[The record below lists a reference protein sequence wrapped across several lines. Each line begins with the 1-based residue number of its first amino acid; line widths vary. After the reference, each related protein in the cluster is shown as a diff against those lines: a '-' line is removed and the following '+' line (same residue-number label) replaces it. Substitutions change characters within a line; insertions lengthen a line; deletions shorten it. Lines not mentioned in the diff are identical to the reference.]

1 MNIVITG
8 SLGNI
13 GRPLT
18 KELLQ
23 KGHSLTVIS
32 SRAGRKAEIEK
43 LGARAAIGT
52 IQDADF
58 LTKTL
63 TGADI
68 VYLMEA
74 WEGIGSMFDK
84 DLDFVS
90 AFHQIGNNYKKAVEQ
105 SGVRRIVHLS
115 SIGAH
120 TDKGTGSLLV
130 HHRVENILKELPD
143 DVSIKFMR
151 PVGFYTNIFRQLQN
165 IKTSRALI
173 QSYGGDQKEPWVSPL
188 DIAATIVEEMEK
200 PFEGRTVHYIASEE
214 VSPNEVAQTIG
225 EAIGQPDLKVSVIPG
240 EQIHEGMLSAG
251 MNEWI
256 ANGFVAMQTAQ
267 ENGSLYEDY
276 YRHKPVLGKVKLAD
290 FAKEFAQVYH
300 QQTK

>member
-1 MNIVITG
+1 MHIVITG

-32 SRAGRKAEIEK
+32 SKAERQTEIEK
-43 LGARAAIGT
+43 LGAKAAIGT
-52 IQDADF
+52 IEDVDF
-58 LTKTL
+58 LTKTFK
-63 TGADI
+63 GADI

-74 WEGIGSMFDK
+74 WEGIGSMFDR
-84 DLDFVS
+84 DMDFVS
-90 AFHQIGNNYKKAVEQ
+90 AFSQIGNHYKRAVEQ
-105 SGVRRIVHLS
+105 SGVKRIVHLS

-130 HHRVENILKELPD
+130 HHMVENRLKELPG

-151 PVGFYTNIFRQLQN
+151 PVGFYTNIFRQLHN
-165 IKTSRALI
+165 IKTSGALI

-188 DIAATIVEEMEK
+188 DIAATIAGEMEK
-200 PFEGRTVHYIASEE
+200 PFEGRTVHYVASEE
-214 VSPNEVAQTIG
+214 VSPNEVAKTIG
-225 EAIGQPDLKVSVIPG
+225 EAIGKPDLKVSVIPG
-240 EQIHEGMLSAG
+240 EQIYNGMLTAG
-251 MNEWI
+251 MNKWI
-256 ANGFVAMQTAQ
+256 ANGFIAMQTAQ

-276 YRHKPVLGKVKLAD
+276 YRHQPVLGKVKLAD